1 MPTRLTPRHQL
12 PYYLLCVDESGAERR
27 EEDGTMLS
35 ERIVKAVGASDP
47 KVTDVFV
54 MSHGWKGDVP
64 AAIEQYDRWID
75 AMADCTEDRA
85 RARVVRPGFTPL
97 LVGFHWPSL
106 PFGEDAMGGNAFD
119 TAAGAGEDAFVETWA
134 GRVADTPAAR
144 AALRTLF
151 KAALDDMEPER
162 LSATV
167 VAAYQI
173 LDREAGLGAG
183 GPAAAP
189 EADRA
194 GFDPQ
199 QLYLDS
205 LDNEASFGDGLLG
218 GLLAPLRQLSF
229 WKMKKRARICG
240 ETGGHRLVT
249 AIRKAGDDAGRTDLR
264 IHLMGH
270 SFGCIVVS
278 SMLRGTDARPPL
290 RVSSA
295 LLVQGAMSLW
305 SFAKQLPTDE
315 SATGWFWPVLDRS
328 RIGGPL
334 VVTTSRFD
342 RAVGSLYPLAAGAA
356 GQVAYKTPV
365 IELPTYGALGA
376 LGACGEGVQAE
387 PRALAL
393 GDVTSDYKLA
403 PGHVYNVN
411 GDAVIRSGGGLSGA
425 HSDIAHAE
433 IGHLFWNVVF
443 AAP

>member
-1 MPTRLTPRHQL
+1 MPTRLTPRHRL
-12 PYYLLCVDESGAERR
+12 PYYLLCVDESGVERR
-27 EEDGTMLS
+27 EEDGTLLS
-35 ERIVKAVGASDP
+35 ERIVKAVGATDP

-64 AAIEQYDRWID
+64 AAIDQYDRWID

-119 TAAGAGEDAFVETWA
+119 TATGTGEDAFVETWA
-134 GRVADTPAAR
+134 ERIADTPAAR

-151 KAALDDMEPER
+151 AAALEDLEPER
-162 LSATV
+162 LSAAV
-167 VAAYQI
+167 VAAYQTI
-173 LDREAGLGAG
+173 DREAGLGVG

-218 GLLAPLRQLSF
+218 GLLSPLRQLSF

-240 ETGGHRLVT
+240 ETGGHRLIA
-249 AIRKAGDDAGRTDLR
+249 AIHAAGGHDIRF
-264 IHLMGH
+264 HLMGH

-278 SMLRGTDARPPL
+278 SLLRGVDPAHPV

-295 LLVQGAMSLW
+295 FLVQGALSLW
-305 SFAKQLPTDE
+305 SFATQLPTDE
-315 SATGWFWPVLDRS
+315 SATGWFRPVLDHH
-328 RIGGPL
+328 RISGPL

-342 RAVGSLYPLAAGAA
+342 RAVGWLYPRAAGAA
-356 GQVAYKTPV
+356 GQISYDPLALD
-365 IELPTYGALGA
+365 LPTYGALGA
-376 LGACGEGVQAE
+376 FGARGSGVNPE

-393 GDVTSDYKLA
+393 GDVTSDHALA

-411 GDAVIRSGGGLSGA
+411 GDAVIRSGSGLSGA
-425 HSDIAHAE
+425 HSDIAHPE
-433 IGHLFWNVVF
+433 LGHLFWNAVL